1 MEMERSLSA
10 GCSFFC
16 ASNCLFYSLISALAE
31 VSPVADRKIARFAD
45 SLDIGVR
52 ERNEDSSLSY
62 WIRWR
67 RLKKNKFEEGR
78 ANKKFSFG
86 CVY

>member
-1 MEMERSLSA
+1 MHPTA
-10 GCSFFC
+10 FFTASFQPWQRFHQW
-16 ASNCLFYSLISALAE
+16 LTE
-31 VSPVADRKIARFAD
+31 IARFAD

-78 ANKKFSFG
+78 ANMKFSFG